1 MNDEV
6 LETYLNIVKTH
17 SLTKT
22 AENMFISQ
30 SAVSNRLIS
39 LEKELNVKLI
49 ERSPGQKG
57 ILLTQKGEE
66 FVEFAKRHQELNRQ
80 IQDWS
85 RGDVTEVL
93 RVASVISLTDYVKGF
108 YRELLGKGKLSITL
122 ATHWTD
128 RIISMLENRETD
140 IGITPRVFYS
150 KAVEA
155 VPIFQ
160 ESLYLVSSRS
170 VSSYPDFID
179 AKTLK
184 RAHEIYFDW
193 GTNFVEWH
201 ESQMNPLE
209 LPLMITDTTELLPEL
224 LRIPDSFCIIP
235 ACIFKN
241 FHDPD
246 LKLSRIT
253 PEPPP
258 RICYLLKLKEPHS
271 QKQELVRQF
280 EQEFKE

>member
-85 RGDVTEVL
+85 RGDVTGSSA
-93 RVASVISLTDYVKGF
+93 VASVISLTDYVKG
-108 YRELLGKGKLSITL
+108 YRTSKGKPPSLF
-122 ATHWTD
+122 ATHRLTGLFPCWK
-128 RIISMLENRETD
+128 IEID
-140 IGITPRVFYS
+140 IDYAAVFYS
-150 KAVEA
+150 KAVR
-155 VPIFQ
+155 PSRSFRNPCI
-160 ESLYLVSSRS
+160 SCCRS
-170 VSSYPDFID
+170 VSSHPDFID

-184 RAHEIYFDW
+184 RAHEIYF
-193 GTNFVEWH
+193 GTGEKISSNGTKPD
-201 ESQMNPLE
+201 ESFRTP
-209 LPLMITDTTELLPEL
+209 TDGHGH
-224 LRIPDSFCIIP
+224 
-235 ACIFKN
+235 N
-241 FHDPD
+241 
-246 LKLSRIT
+246 RIT
-253 PEPPP
+253 
-258 RICYLLKLKEPHS
+258 RNYFVS
-271 QKQELVRQF
+271 
-280 EQEFKE
+280 